1 MNAQAVVLGFDT
13 SCYTTSVAAVDLAGN
28 PVVSCRK
35 LLPVAMG
42 ERGLRQSDALF
53 IHVRQLP
60 GLVEELAEQ
69 IRGREIVA
77 VCASTKPREDE
88 NSYMPVFQAGDA
100 QARGVAAL
108 LGVPCFA
115 SNHQRGHI
123 EAALVGTGIPEGPL
137 LAAHLSGGTTELVQY
152 DGEHVTLIGGSHD
165 LHAGQV
171 VDRTGVALGLAFPA
185 GPHLEE
191 LARRGASQARLP
203 VSMEDGGLYCHLSGA
218 ETQIQRWIQREALPP
233 EDIAREVYD
242 LLARTVARM
251 VVAAYA
257 AYHLAFQRIAAA
269 RSHLIFPVFPHNGLC
284 FLEQSL
290 WHNGFMSVRTNDPVV
305 AGDFNRVRTAYNV
318 PAPFSEH
325 CLANIAFVP
334 QEFCD

>member
-137 LAAHLSGGTTELVQY
+137 LAVHLSGGTTELVQY

-171 VDRTGVALGLAFPA
+171 VDRTGVALETGVSGRSTLGGACAAWGFTGALACE
-185 GPHLEE
+185 H
-191 LARRGASQARLP
+191 
-203 VSMEDGGLYCHLSGA
+203 GG
-218 ETQIQRWIQREALPP
+218 W
-233 EDIAREVYD
+233 
-242 LLARTVARM
+242 RTVLPSFRCGNADSAM
-251 VVAAYA
+251 DSA
-257 AYHLAFQRIAAA
+257 
-269 RSHLIFPVFPHNGLC
+269 
-284 FLEQSL
+284 
-290 WHNGFMSVRTNDPVV
+290 
-305 AGDFNRVRTAYNV
+305 
-318 PAPFSEH
+318 
-325 CLANIAFVP
+325 
-334 QEFCD
+334 